1 GSQDVCR
8 VIQLPQTANASAEG
22 ALHTSLGRSPRSLAQ
37 RNQRAEG
44 PTHNGCHNPDPT
56 PPAIPS
62 PQTATCP
69 PRSSSPPTPAAC
81 ASPSKRSAHRRTPP
95 AAAAPTPRSPP
106 QPALLAES
114 KSQHPQP
121 PAPPR
126 QNMQSPP
133 PPESKPASSS
143 RAAHP
148 AHCAGKRSVN
158 PVEHHRRP
166 DDEPS

>member
-1 GSQDVCR
+1 AGRYAFLRHGSTDKVVCSHPFSHLTSR
-8 VIQLPQTANASAEG
+8 GPDISHFGKGNINSEHSRHLASQ
-22 ALHTSLGRSPRSLAQ
+22 SP
-37 RNQRAEG
+37 
-44 PTHNGCHNPDPT
+44 HPT

-62 PQTATCP
+62 PQTATYP

-95 AAAAPTPRSPP
+95 AAPALNPRSPP

-126 QNMQSPP
+126 QNTQSPA

-143 RAAHP
+143 PAAHP
-148 AHCAGKRSVN
+148 AHCAGKRSVQS
-158 PVEHHRRP
+158 RRT
-166 DDEPS
+166 PSSLRR